1 MKSAKCN
8 DTMTI
13 HPRITL
19 YALFLPSYIA
29 FMAIFLFCQSAE
41 GYFPEEK
48 DSYISSASTYVV
60 IGKSTELGPVQNN
73 PIILSADYIEYRR
86 EENKVLARGNVK
98 IEDKDITMECEEA
111 IFDLKEEK
119 IEAKGGLTLQDKETT
134 IHGSQIIY
142 DLRTRRGI
150 IDDASSFI
158 DPWYC
163 SGPKIERVS
172 DKEIIVED
180 GYITSCEL
188 SSPHYRLKAKKI
200 RVLLGERISAYNVLM
215 YLGKVPIFYLPFYWR
230 SLRERRFSW
239 GLKLGSNSE
248 EGFFAKTNFGYIF
261 SERTNGALL
270 LDYMTRKGVGIGGRY
285 SYYLQDKVKG
295 FLYGYYIKEKDTE
308 KKRWRGEGEHWQN
321 LGSDFYF
328 QTKLD
333 YMSNKEFNKVYNE
346 EDWIPM
352 KEELKSHIALTRSRP
367 TYTLRIVGERKD
379 VWDEETGRFVN
390 IQGYSPRFSFAT
402 NLLQIK
408 EGLLYYRLGA
418 DYANQYSKAYNYV
431 TRDDRVTREFQ
442 EGHHLNQS
450 DIYFDLVNKL
460 RLSRRA
466 SLNTEVGFQEK
477 WQDKDENWNRENV
490 YKNIYHTQANLRTRV
505 TMFFDT
511 DLTHSFQ
518 QEQGKKTTINKL
530 SILGRIRL
538 PWLLEFTSSTGY
550 SFIGERNLRLDN
562 LFSRVDFNPST
573 LASFY
578 IEHSYDLNRERTA
591 NFQTEGIFGPGGNK
605 WSINARLTYLEGLE
619 ETSKYPRRLD
629 IANGF
634 NFPITKKWRARLA
647 TRYDIYSGKLMERG
661 IHIYRDL
668 HCWEARLSW
677 TKISSEEEI
686 WLMFNLKVFPEERI
700 GLYHN
705 IDEKEWRLRRK

>member
-1 MKSAKCN
+1 MKSVKCN
-8 DTMTI
+8 NTMTI

-19 YALFLPSYIA
+19 YGLFPPSYIA
-29 FMAIFLFCQSAE
+29 FMAIFLFCQSANGYLLE
-41 GYFPEEK
+41 GK

-73 PIILSADYIEYRR
+73 PIILSADCIEYRR
-86 EENKVLARGNVK
+86 EENKVLARGNIK
-98 IEDKDITMECEEA
+98 IEDKDITMECDEA

-119 IEAKGGLTLQDKETT
+119 IEAKGELTLQDKETT
-134 IHGSQIIY
+134 IHGSHIIY

-158 DPWYC
+158 EPWYC
-163 SGPKIERVS
+163 FGPKIERVS
-172 DKEIIVED
+172 DKEIIINN

-200 RVLLGERISAYNVLM
+200 RILLGERIFAYNVLM
-215 YLGKVPIFYLPFYWR
+215 YLGKIPIFYFPFYWR
-230 SLRERRFSW
+230 SLRETRFSW

-248 EGFFAKTNFGYIF
+248 EGFFAKTNFGYAF
-261 SERTNGALL
+261 SDRTNGTLL
-270 LDYMTRKGVGIGGRY
+270 IDYMTRKGVGIGGKY
-285 SYYLQDKVKG
+285 SYHLQDKVKG
-295 FLYGYYIKEKDTE
+295 FQYGYYIKEKDTG
-308 KKRWRGEGEHWQN
+308 KKRWRGEAEHWQN

-333 YMSNKEFNKVYNE
+333 YMSNREFNKVYNE

-352 KEELKSHIALTRSRP
+352 KEELKSNIALTRSRP

-379 VWDEETGRFVN
+379 VWDDQTGRFVN

-418 DYANQYSKAYNYV
+418 DYANQYSKAYDY
-431 TRDDRVTREFQ
+431 VTREFQ
-442 EGHHLNQS
+442 EGHRFNQS

-460 RLSRRA
+460 RLSRA
-466 SLNTEVGFQEK
+466 AGLNMEVGIQEK
-477 WQDKDENWNRENV
+477 WQDKDEDWNRKNV

-518 QEQGKKTTINKL
+518 QEQGKETTINKL

-538 PWLLEFTSSTGY
+538 LQLLEFTSSTGY
-550 SFIGERNLRLDN
+550 SFIGKRNLRLDN

-578 IEHSYDLNRERTA
+578 LEHSYDLNRERTA

-619 ETSKYPRRLD
+619 GTSKYPRRLD

-634 NFPITKKWRARLA
+634 NFPITSKWRARLA
-647 TRYDIYSGKLMERG
+647 TRYNINDHKLMERG
-661 IHIYRDL
+661 IHLYRDL
-668 HCWEARLSW
+668 HCWEVRFSW
-677 TKISSEEEI
+677 TKIPSEEEI
-686 WLMFNLKVFPEERI
+686 WVTVNLKVFPEERI

>member
-1 MKSAKCN
+1 VKSVKCN
-8 DTMTI
+8 GTMTI
-13 HPRITL
+13 HSRITL
-19 YALFLPSYIA
+19 YGLFLPSYIA
-29 FMAIFLFCQSAE
+29 LTAIFLFCQSANGYLLE
-41 GYFPEEK
+41 GK
-48 DSYISSASTYVV
+48 DSYINLAGTYVV
-60 IGKSTELGPVQNN
+60 VGKSTELGPVQNN
-73 PIILSADYIEYRR
+73 PIILSADYIEYRQ

-98 IEDKDITMECEEA
+98 IEDKDITMECDEA
-111 IFDLKEEK
+111 IFDLKQEK

-158 DPWYC
+158 EPWYC

-172 DKEIIVED
+172 DKEIIVNN

-215 YLGKVPIFYLPFYWR
+215 YLGKVPIFYFPFYSH
-230 SLRERRFSW
+230 SLRETRFSW

-248 EGFFAKTNFGYIF
+248 EGFFAKTNFGYAF
-261 SERTNGALL
+261 SERTNGTLL
-270 LDYMTRKGVGIGGRY
+270 IDYMTRKGIGTGGRY
-285 SYYLQDKVKG
+285 SYNLQDKVKG
-295 FLYGYYIKEKDTE
+295 FLYGYYIKEKDTKE
-308 KKRWRGEGEHWQN
+308 KRWRIEAEHFQG
-321 LGSDFYF
+321 LGSDYYF

-333 YMSNKEFNKVYNE
+333 YMSDQKFNRVYNE

-352 KEELKSHIALTRSRP
+352 KEELKSHIALTRLRP
-367 TYTLRIVGERKD
+367 TYTLRIVGERED
-379 VWDEETGRFVN
+379 VWDYQTGRFVN
-390 IQGYSPRFSFAT
+390 IHGYSPQISFAT

-418 DYANQYSKAYNYV
+418 DYANQYSKPYDY
-431 TRDDRVTREFQ
+431 VTREFQ
-442 EGHHLNQS
+442 EGHRLNQS
-450 DIYFDLVNKL
+450 DVYFDLVNKL

-466 SLNTEVGFQEK
+466 SLSTTAGFQER

-490 YKNIYHTQANLRTRV
+490 YKNIYYSQVNLRTRI
-505 TMFFDT
+505 TRSFDT

-518 QEQGKKTTINKL
+518 QEQGRKTTLNKF

-538 PWLLEFTSSTGY
+538 LQLLEFTSSTGY
-550 SFIGERNLRLDN
+550 SFIGDRNLRFDN
-562 LFSRVDFNPST
+562 LFSRVDFTPSR
-573 LASFY
+573 LARFY
-578 IEHSYDLNRERTA
+578 MDYSYDLNRERTA

-605 WSINARLTYLEGLE
+605 WSINARLTYLEG
-619 ETSKYPRRLD
+619 TSGSPHRLD
-629 IANGF
+629 IVNGF
-634 NFPITKKWRARLA
+634 NFPITSKWRTRLA

-668 HCWEARLSW
+668 HCWEVGLSW
-677 TKISSEEEI
+677 TKIPSKEEI
-686 WLMFNLKVFPEERI
+686 WFTVNLKVFPEERI
-700 GLYHN
+700 GLYHRVE
-705 IDEKEWRLRRK
+705 EKEWRLRRK

>member
-1 MKSAKCN
+1 VRSVKGK
-8 DTMTI
+8 DTITI
-13 HPRITL
+13 LPRLTL
-19 YALFLPSYIA
+19 YTLFLPSYIA
-29 FMAIFLFCQSAE
+29 FMAIFLFCQLANAYLPE
-41 GYFPEEK
+41 GKE
-48 DSYISSASTYVV
+48 SYTSSASTYVV
-60 IGKSTELGPVQNN
+60 LGRTSELGPAQNN
-73 PIILSADYIEYRR
+73 PILLSADYIEYRKG
-86 EENKVLARGNVK
+86 ENKVLVRGNIK
-98 IEDKDITMECEEA
+98 MEDRDVIVECEEA
-111 IFDLKEEK
+111 MLDLKEEK
-119 IEAKGGLTLQDKETT
+119 IEAKGGIVLQDKETT

-142 DLRTRRGI
+142 DLRTGRGVI
-150 IDDASSFI
+150 NNASSFI
-158 DPWYC
+158 EPWYC
-163 SGPKIERVS
+163 SGPKIERIS
-172 DKEIIVED
+172 DKEIIVQD

-188 SSPHYRLKAKKI
+188 SPPHYRLKAKKI

-215 YLGKVPIFYLPFYWR
+215 YLGKIPIFYLPFYWR

-248 EGFFAKTNFGYIF
+248 EGFFAKTNFGYAF

-285 SYYLQDKVKG
+285 NYHLQDKLKG

-308 KKRWRGEGEHWQN
+308 EKRWRGEAEHWQN

-352 KEELKSHIALTRSRP
+352 KEELESHIALTRSRP
-367 TYTLRIVGERKD
+367 TYTLRLVGERKD
-379 VWDEETGRFVN
+379 VWDDETRRFVN
-390 IQGYSPRFSFAT
+390 TQGYSPQLSFAT

-408 EGLLYYRLGA
+408 KGLLYYKLGA
-418 DYANQYSKAYNYV
+418 NYANLYTKPYNYE
-431 TRDDRVTREFQ
+431 TRKFEDE

-460 RLSRRA
+460 RLSRKA
-466 SLNTEVGFQEK
+466 SLNTTVGFQER
-477 WQDKDENWNRENV
+477 WQDRNENWDRENV
-490 YKNIYHTQANLRTRV
+490 YKNIYHTQVNLRTRI
-505 TMFFDT
+505 TRSFDT

-518 QEQGKKTTINKL
+518 QEQGRKTTLNKL

-538 PWLLEFTSSTGY
+538 LQLLEFTSSTGY
-550 SFIGERNLRLDN
+550 SFIGERNLRFDN
-562 LFSRVDFNPST
+562 LFSQVDFSPSR

-578 IEHSYDLNRERTA
+578 LEHSYDLNRERTA

-605 WSINARLTYLEGLE
+605 WSINARLTYLEG
-619 ETSKYPRRLD
+619 TSGSPHRLD
-629 IANGF
+629 IVNGF
-634 NFPITKKWRARLA
+634 NFPISEKWRVRLA
-647 TRYDIYSGKLMERG
+647 TRYNINDHKLMERG
-661 IHIYRDL
+661 IHLYRDL

-677 TKISSEEEI
+677 TKIPSKEEI
-686 WLMFNLKVFPEERI
+686 WFTVNLKVFAEERV

-705 IDEKEWRLRRK
+705 INKEEWRLRRK

>member
-29 FMAIFLFCQSAE
+29 FMAIFLFCQSANGYLLE
-41 GYFPEEK
+41 GK

-98 IEDKDITMECEEA
+98 IEDRAVTMECEEA

-119 IEAKGGLTLQDKETT
+119 IEAKGGITLQDKETT

-142 DLRTRRGI
+142 DLRTGRGI

-172 DKEIIVED
+172 DKEIIMED

-188 SSPHYRLKAKKI
+188 SPPHYRLKAKKI

-215 YLGKVPIFYLPFYWR
+215 YLGKIPIFYLPFYWR
-230 SLRERRFSW
+230 SLRQTRFSW

-261 SERTNGALL
+261 SERTNGTLL

-308 KKRWRGEGEHWQN
+308 KKRWRAEGEHWQN

-333 YMSNKEFNKVYNE
+333 YMSDQNFNKVYNE

-352 KEELKSHIALTRSRP
+352 KEELESHIALTRLRP
-367 TYTLRIVGERKD
+367 TYTLRIIGERKD
-379 VWDEETGRFVN
+379 VWDKDTLRFVN
-390 IQGYSPRFSFAT
+390 IEGYSPQFSFAT

-408 EGLLYYRLGA
+408 EGLLYYKLGVN
-418 DYANQYSKAYNYV
+418 YANLYNKPYNYV
-431 TRDDRVTREFQ
+431 TREFPEG

-477 WQDKDENWNRENV
+477 WQDKDEDWNRENV

-505 TMFFDT
+505 TRSFDT
-511 DLTHSFQ
+511 DLTHSFE

-538 PWLLEFTSSTGY
+538 LQLLEFTSSTGY
-550 SFIGERNLRLDN
+550 SFIGERNLRFDN
-562 LFSRVDFNPST
+562 LFSRVDFTPSR
-573 LASFY
+573 LARFY
-578 IEHSYDLNRERTA
+578 MDYSYDLNRERTA
-591 NFQTEGIFGPGGNK
+591 NFQTEGIFGPGGKK
-605 WSINARLTYLEGLE
+605 WSINARLTYLEG
-619 ETSKYPRRLD
+619 TSGSPHRLD
-629 IANGF
+629 IVNGF
-634 NFPITKKWRARLA
+634 NFPISEKWGVRLA
-647 TRYDIYSGKLMERG
+647 TRYNINDHKLMERG

-677 TKISSEEEI
+677 TKIASEEEI
-686 WLMFNLKVFPEERI
+686 WLTFNLKVFPEERI

-705 IDEKEWRLRRK
+705 INKEEWRLRRK